1 MTAQVSGKYRIYVV
15 CGVESGNVNQPGI
28 QLYVNDVLK
37 DTKSGTY
44 SYPNETTLAFTDM
57 YITKGETL
65 KIYAKNVQSTFPVNN
80 ERSYVKNVYMKY
92 DNLIATSL

>member
-1 MTAQVSGKYRIYVV
+1 
-15 CGVESGNVNQPGI
+15 
-28 QLYVNDVLK
+28 
-37 DTKSGTY
+37 
-44 SYPNETTLAFTDM
+44 M